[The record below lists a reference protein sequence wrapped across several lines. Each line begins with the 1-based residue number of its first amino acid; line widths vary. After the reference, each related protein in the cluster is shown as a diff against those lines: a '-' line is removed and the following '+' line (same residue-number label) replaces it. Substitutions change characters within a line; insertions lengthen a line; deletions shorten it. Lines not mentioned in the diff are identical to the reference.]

1 MLHKI
6 ISSRVLRKKE
16 RTKATTNNNNNH
28 PGEVRKTNF
37 QSCHIILFKMSSLEQ
52 KYDEHAKK
60 QESMTHTHTHTH
72 THTKLMLEIISEEDC
87 MLDLLDRLQINF

>member
-1 MLHKI
+1 
-6 ISSRVLRKKE
+6 
-16 RTKATTNNNNNH
+16 
-28 PGEVRKTNF
+28 
-37 QSCHIILFKMSSLEQ
+37 MSSLEQ

-72 THTKLMLEIISEEDC
+72 THTKLMLEIISEEAC